1 MEYINAGHLP
11 SFIFDPSGVSRT
23 LEAAENPPLGI
34 GLCTFRESR
43 SRLSVGDALLLYT
56 DGLTELRNSRDEM
69 LGEDALRDGFGA
81 IYKLH
86 GAGPVER
93 CVAALDGLLDE
104 FRSGSFT
111 EDDRAFIVARR
122 TRL

>member
-1 MEYINAGHLP
+1 VLAGRWPTGRRPALW
-11 SFIFDPSGVSRT
+11 DGRT
-23 LEAAENPPLGI
+23 A
-34 GLCTFRESR
+34 
-43 SRLSVGDALLLYT
+43 
-56 DGLTELRNSRDEM
+56 
-69 LGEDALRDGFGA
+69 
-81 IYKLH
+81 
-86 GAGPVER
+86 ER